1 MGCRARLAPRGRSIR
16 RSVFRA
22 LYYPSRDL
30 PLLDASA
37 RLVCPARARV
47 AWHACSARDNG
58 TSHASASTEASRPR
72 TELHRMGDKECKNRV
87 AREQAH
93 ACWRCGVPRERQRDR
108 FEPSSIAGK
117 AQRKKP
123 CVFPLTT
130 TLAANAVTAT
140 AAAHWHPPAPAARTI
155 LC

>member
-1 MGCRARLAPRGRSIR
+1 MWGKSAPPGSW
-16 RSVFRA
+16 RA
-22 LYYPSRDL
+22 LQLRNHCLGRIRMGHGDRGAGAAPVNKV
-30 PLLDASA
+30 AATSA
-37 RLVCPARARV
+37 TSSAAAPA
-47 AWHACSARDNG
+47 
-58 TSHASASTEASRPR
+58 R

-123 CVFPLTT
+123 CAFPL
-130 TLAANAVTAT
+130 N
-140 AAAHWHPPAPAARTI
+140 PI
-155 LC
+155 LS